1 MMRDAFARIGRLA
14 VPTLWLSEPAAEEE
28 TEEKPSQCL
37 QVEPLLVPSLAVHKP
52 LRIFCAGQNLK
63 SIRWQLKRAAYDV
76 TAAVAG
82 KQAWLCLR
90 SGFFDLMIA
99 SLGLAGLDGIRLT
112 EHARL
117 VGIKVPAILFSEV
130 GDPFTTAERQRLGVT
145 AVLRRDCPTHV
156 LLAAVASA
164 LNAASRRHIS
174 HDGVSF
180 N

>member
-14 VPTLWLSEPAAEEE
+14 VTTPWLSEAAAEEG
-28 TEEKPSQCL
+28 TEEKSSQCL

-52 LRIFCAGQNLK
+52 LRILCAGPDLG
-63 SIRWQLKRAAYDV
+63 SIRRELKRAAYDV
-76 TAAVAG
+76 TAAIAG
-82 KQAWLCLR
+82 KQAWRCLR
-90 SGFFDLMIA
+90 SGFLDLMIA
-99 SLGLAGLDGIRLT
+99 SLGLPGLDGIRLT

-117 VGIKVPAILFSEV
+117 AGIKVPAVLFSEV
-130 GDPFTTAERQRLGVT
+130 GDPFTTAERQRLGIT

-164 LNAASRRHIS
+164 LGATSRWTTS
-174 HDGVSF
+174 YDGCYL